1 MILLINDITYKVNI
15 YKVNIYKVNF
25 YKLRDYKQSVN
36 R

>member
-15 YKVNIYKVNF
+15 YKVNTF
-25 YKLRDYKQSVN
+25 KLRDYKQSVN